1 MMFDFETPY
10 LDMYRTQR
18 FNFKSK
24 PIVLHRRTCPICDKK
39 LVNVYYS
46 NQLEKYI
53 CKNCMDKLLG
63 AKGGASDGKLV

>member
-10 LDMYRTQR
+10 LDMYRTQH
-18 FNFKSK
+18 FKFKSK
-24 PIVLHRRTCPICDKK
+24 PTVLHQKNCPVCDRK

-53 CKNCMDKLLG
+53 CKKCMDKLLEE
-63 AKGGASDGKLV
+63 KGGAQE

>member
-10 LDMYRTQR
+10 LDMYRTQH
-18 FNFKSK
+18 FKFKSK
-24 PIVLHRRTCPICDKK
+24 PAVLHRKTCPICDRK

-46 NQLEKYI
+46 NQLGKYI

-63 AKGGASDGKLV
+63 EKGGEADAD

>member
-18 FNFKSK
+18 FKFKSK
-24 PIVLHRRTCPICDKK
+24 PTVLHQRACPICDRK

-53 CKNCMDKLLG
+53 CKKCMDNLLQV
-63 AKGGASDGKLV
+63 KGGEGE